1 MLTCVTWNTQGSNG
15 VEKSVESLFL
25 NGADVIFLQESAE
38 SGDVIGNTYDF
49 QGHTGSHSRPGV
61 LYQGTRARWHGGY
74 QGATSIVLR
83 QNLAMTPS
91 QVIAHPDGI
100 SRGVL
105 YTTIQRGLQTLHLC
119 SVHAWSPNG
128 NDWDLIHNNLM
139 SRVIAVAGANPVIVG
154 GDFNQAAN
162 RSAVG
167 QWAIPGGSHFGGGSL
182 DGFWL
187 YNFAV
192 NPVTG
197 MGLYGSE
204 KGDHFPAWANINI

>member
-1 MLTCVTWNTQGSNG
+1 
-15 VEKSVESLFL
+15 
-25 NGADVIFLQESAE
+25 
-38 SGDVIGNTYDF
+38 
-49 QGHTGSHSRPGV
+49 
-61 LYQGTRARWHGGY
+61 
-74 QGATSIVLR
+74 
-83 QNLAMTPS
+83 MTPS
-91 QVIAHPDGI
+91 QVIAHPDGV

>member
-1 MLTCVTWNTQGSNG
+1 ELEG
-15 VEKSVESLFL
+15 VFNAVCLGLSHVVSLRL
-25 NGADVIFLQESAE
+25 LR
-38 SGDVIGNTYDF
+38 
-49 QGHTGSHSRPGV
+49 H
-61 LYQGTRARWHGGY
+61 LARDTFFRGKVSY

-91 QVIAHPDGI
+91 QVIAHPDGV

-182 DGFWL
+182 APGVRIVV
-187 YNFAV
+187 AS
-192 NPVTG
+192 PV
-197 MGLYGSE
+197 
-204 KGDHFPAWANINI
+204 FPKKA